1 MSVVEPT
8 TTPGV
13 REDIVG
19 NDTLARALA
28 FALSAETLV
37 VELGTDP
44 EGLCS
49 KVFTAWL
56 SRVKPLPY
64 SSELFTLVYEMLPS
78 TSFSEFLEAI
88 GGEEELAKVLEA
100 AMIEKQDDVI
110 EEALTE
116 YIEARL
122 ASVIEEAGEEL
133 LGILASVVE
142 GLEEKGYTRRKAL
155 TAVLAHMLNRIMLEH
170 GM

>member
-1 MSVVEPT
+1 MSIVEPT
-8 TTPGV
+8 ITPDVGG
-13 REDIVG
+13 DIVG
-19 NDTLARALA
+19 NDALARALV
-28 FALSAETLV
+28 FALSTETLV
-37 VELGTDP
+37 VELGMDP
-44 EGLCS
+44 EGICS

-64 SSELFTLVYEMLPS
+64 NSELFTLVYEMLPS
-78 TSFSEFLEAI
+78 MSFGDFLEAI

-100 AMIEKQDDVI
+100 TMAEKQDDVI

-122 ASVIEEAGEEL
+122 ASVIEELGEEF
-133 LGILASVVE
+133 LGILASVVG

-155 TAVLAHMLNRIMLEH
+155 TAVLAHILNRIMLEH